1 LLLSLLLLC
10 DCSIL
15 HDAAGT
21 EMGILIIAVLTYL
34 SPALAEV
41 EDSSGSGSRN
51 AQ

>member
-1 LLLSLLLLC
+1 LILLLSLLLPC

-21 EMGILIIAVLTYL
+21 EMGILIIAVLTYW
-34 SPALAEV
+34 SPALAEA
-41 EDSSGSGSRN
+41 EDISN